1 MSRTDRTGR
10 QTSTNPVL
18 ERLRTGGRKSLARAI
33 TIVENNLDGRKEILK
48 AISENFGNAHVV
60 GVTGP
65 PGVGKSTLI
74 DACIPEIRKLGKTVA
89 VLAVDPSSH
98 ISGGAILG
106 DRVRMARHGQDDG
119 VFIRSVAAR
128 GHLGGLSTT
137 ALNII
142 NLFDATAWDTIIV
155 ETVGTGQSEIEIS
168 KLADTTILVES
179 PGRGDEIQ
187 AIKAGMLE
195 IADIVVVNKSDIPE
209 ADSTM
214 SDLRQA
220 IALRHASNSPQLLK
234 TIAST
239 GEGISEL
246 IDIVR
251 RLGDELKQ
259 PDRLNSKFGRMHYLV
274 ARNLSEAV
282 EREILNSDDEEIS
295 QLIQRIFMGEVDTD
309 LIAKQ
314 FKAYVGR
321 YSNSPD
327 E

>member
-1 MSRTDRTGR
+1 MSHSARTGI
-10 QTSTNPVL
+10 QISTDPVL
-18 ERLRTGGRKSLARAI
+18 QKLHSGGRKSLARAI
-33 TIVENNLDGRKEILK
+33 TIVENNLEGRKEILK
-48 AISENFGNAHVV
+48 AISENIGNAHIV

-74 DACIPEIRKLGKTVA
+74 DACIPEIRKLDGTVA

-106 DRVRMARHGQDDG
+106 DRVRMAQHGQDDG

-142 NLFDATAWDTIIV
+142 NLFDATAWNTIIV

-168 KLADTTILVES
+168 ELADTTIVVES

-195 IADIVVVNKSDIPE
+195 IADIVVVNKSDMPE

-220 IALRHASNSPQLLK
+220 IAMRHAFKTPLLLK
-234 TIAST
+234 TIASS

-246 IDIVR
+246 TEHVHRI
-251 RLGDELKQ
+251 GDELDHS
-259 PDRLNSKFGRMHYLV
+259 DRLNSKLGRIQKLV

-282 EREILNSDDEEIS
+282 EQELLNSDDDAIS
-295 QLIQRIFMGEVDTD
+295 QLIRRIFIGEIDTGR
-309 LIAKQ
+309 IAQ
-314 FKAYVGR
+314 EIKAYIGR
-321 YSNSPD
+321 YSKFPD